1 MRKSKMIAVSIIV
14 PAYNAE
20 QYIGQ
25 CMDSLVAQTLRE
37 IEIITINDGSTDKTG
52 EILEKYAE
60 KYENIKVY
68 NQENKGL
75 YKTREIGIGYAI
87 GEYVGWVD
95 ADDFVKPTMYE
106 EPYNAAVQNNS
117 ELAYCNYEFYPSKI
131 KTKEKWFRLYQG
143 KKDVTFV
150 ERNSQ
155 PWNKIVKRELLNKLG
170 IARMFVP
177 CFDEAYI
184 KVLLEAQNP
193 TCVQKELYSYRMG
206 QPTMSSSYKN
216 VAHYEEFIRASTQLK
231 NEMLQSGYDN
241 DYWNSYFE
249 YREIYYRIMTM
260 LVAANAKDK
269 ETYIRIK
276 KELRDDSCHYHQN
289 QHIHRILRDNFG
301 WAKAIVLEWTVPS
314 TYFIARML
322 CKVAFYG

>member
-1 MRKSKMIAVSIIV
+1 MIAVSIIV

-106 EPYNAAVQNNS
+106 ELYNAAVQNNS
-117 ELAYCNYEFYPSKI
+117 ELAYCNYEFY
-131 KTKEKWFRLYQG
+131 TKG
-143 KKDVTFV
+143 KKTL
-150 ERNSQ
+150 
-155 PWNKIVKRELLNKLG
+155 PLLNVTLSHGIKL
-170 IARMFVP
+170 
-177 CFDEAYI
+177 
-184 KVLLEAQNP
+184 
-193 TCVQKELYSYRMG
+193 
-206 QPTMSSSYKN
+206 
-216 VAHYEEFIRASTQLK
+216 
-231 NEMLQSGYDN
+231 
-241 DYWNSYFE
+241 
-249 YREIYYRIMTM
+249 
-260 LVAANAKDK
+260 
-269 ETYIRIK
+269 
-276 KELRDDSCHYHQN
+276 
-289 QHIHRILRDNFG
+289 
-301 WAKAIVLEWTVPS
+301 
-314 TYFIARML
+314 
-322 CKVAFYG
+322 